1 MRSLTKYLLLAACS
15 LAAFSVFAQI
25 SNDDC
30 STAFPIGIGT
40 DPACDNN
47 LVLNGTTDGAT
58 PSWQGTCRPDLQDTW
73 YSFVA
78 SATAHT
84 VEISNAIRTFD
95 GYAAYV
101 GIEFFSGNCGDLVSS
116 FCAPVAYY
124 QDKYQFGD
132 LVVGNTYFVRV
143 INYDYWA
150 VNFNLCISTPPP
162 PPANDACA
170 GAVVLL
176 PDPLCAT
183 PLLTNTQNA
192 TLSPVPPCAG
202 CNIGYDDIWFAYTA
216 TEVQQFIQ
224 LTGISL
230 IDYPDA
236 YQNADVSVYTGSC
249 ENLVFTG
256 YNNRNYASGTLIARN
271 QVIGD
276 TYYVRVSS
284 VDAYVVGMLSFKI
297 CIAPLPL
304 PANDACAGALPLV
317 PNPTVYCTTAFS
329 GLLKGAN
336 PTPGSCYNDNY
347 DDVWYQFVATSSAQ
361 RITLGD
367 YFGYEVFSG
376 DCDNMTS
383 VACVTP
389 YQPNKVVSGL
399 TIGTTYY
406 LRIYSNGN
414 AYYDYSGCIT
424 TLPAHPDNANCA
436 QAVSIVPAP
445 SFSCASPVL
454 GTTAGVLTDG
464 YSQCQGYYGQVYG
477 PGIWYKFE
485 ATAHNYLVL
494 IDKISLLYGTNENF
508 TATLMEGSDCSS
520 LQYKQCLYIGS
531 ENYLEQ
537 LTIGQTYYLF
547 CNSAQYTADSFQICI
562 GTVLPPPNDECATAT
577 TLQPLSGPDCTAYH
591 QDIYYGAT
599 SSGTDCEG
607 NAVNDIWYQFT
618 ATSTAHA
625 VIMQYSYQNPN
636 GFEWYKGSDC
646 TGLVSL
652 GCSNQLGGLRQIQ
665 TGLTVGETYFIRV
678 FNSSNQFFNIKICI
692 TTLPPPPVNDECD
705 AAIEVVPVFDTY
717 CDAPFQQGT
726 TLGASSS
733 QTSCDGAPS
742 RDVWYTFTAT
752 SISYLFQLHP
762 TVKDYYDNGSSLSFQ
777 LFGGDCNNLTSILC
791 KEHIDQVPTTIH
803 NLVPGQT
810 YFIRVFSSYNTAH
823 DFNLCL
829 VALPIPPNDDCAQ
842 ATTVATNTGLSCDVV
857 THGTT
862 KGAGFGPNANTPD
875 TWYTFT
881 ATSNTHIISIKNIQ
895 TNSSVSG
902 LRFDLYRGNDCNNL
916 SNPSQF
922 MGEYGAFLDTLTIG
936 TTYILRTYPLYDF
949 EYFNFDICI
958 QTAPPSPPNEDCIG
972 AFDLTPN
979 AGLDCT
985 IVTAGTT
992 LGAINDT
999 QTSYCHGGHDVWYK
1013 FTATAFAHKIEASN
1027 MVQVLGDYYLTG
1039 IELLESTDCTN
1050 FTVLACQ
1057 ENLAIP
1063 IEFYQFVPGK
1073 TYYVKT
1079 VSYAGWATNYDLC
1092 VKTIP
1097 PPPNDLCANAQPLDI
1112 ATDQYCQNLVVGTT
1126 LGAGKSMLTN
1136 VCYGDKNDV
1145 WYSFKAKQSAH
1156 TITVHT
1162 QNDAI
1167 WGQQN
1172 SCDLAVFRGNCTNSQ
1187 LVTCLSDFYGEG
1199 TMLLGELVVGTTYFI
1214 RISSVETGIVFGIC
1228 VGTPPAPPSNDAC
1241 IKPRK
1246 IPVSEDENCFIKV
1259 FGALENATPTP
1270 TGTYSPNLN
1279 YTYRDVWFSFKATQA
1294 NHNVEAT
1301 NILNL
1306 DETNYNYYNFVNIE
1320 VYSGTCGAL
1329 VLIGQPAQNY
1339 GSKMTFTN
1347 LVVGD
1352 TYFIK
1357 VFQVYNHRMTFDLCV
1372 TSPQPPSND
1381 ECAGATPLLIDPN
1394 LVCQSATTAST
1405 FAATQS
1411 VPGCSDKP
1419 INDIWLQFTASSS
1432 TSRLNVQMQGGDHD
1446 YTFGMEI
1453 LEGDCASL
1461 TPYLDCAEYAYG
1473 KIINLQNL
1481 VEGHTYFIRLYT
1493 FVNQTADFSVC
1504 LTYLPLPPAND
1515 NCDQTEFILANN
1527 GIDCVQK
1534 YFGTTLGAT
1543 PSLLNCYGEPAQDV
1557 WYQFVATSTKHF
1569 IDLKSTGYPFGY
1581 GYGSLGFQMY
1591 EGGDCTN
1598 LLPFGCYDNAD
1609 GQPTIVENLTI
1620 GNTYTLRVF
1629 TNEIDARE
1637 FSLCIRA
1644 LPELPDNSNCAA
1656 ALEIV
1661 PSPNLECSNPI
1672 AGTTAALTDINNYG
1686 CYYGT
1691 SLWYKFTATSDK
1703 YLIRLQDTVQQYGAG
1718 FVGFEL
1724 LWGYCSYFYNA
1735 ACPNNLEIYALYL
1748 VPGNEYY
1755 IRVVGEQYSGVGFN
1769 LCVMTIVPPAND
1781 LCANATTV
1789 VPNVGLDC
1797 VHTYPGTTLNV
1808 TTTDDQNRDI
1818 WYDFTATSTSHT
1830 FEILNIEMISGYY
1843 SRSLNYDL
1851 YKGDNC
1857 DGLTLVAQFNSN
1869 YAAVSRQLVLGA
1881 HYFVRIYSSYNDF
1894 EANFDFCIKTLPT
1907 SPPNE
1912 YCAGA
1917 YELIPNTGLD
1927 CTIVTSGTTEGAVEG
1942 QSCIVNTGA
1951 DVWYKFT
1958 ATATAHVVNMF
1969 NVSSPS
1975 GGEYLSFEVLQSTD
1989 CASFI
1994 SLGCN
1999 TYFNQGLYAS
2009 GLTVGAVYYIRVANL
2024 IGSVFQYEICITTL
2038 PAPPNDRCEN
2048 AEPMNISAWQ
2058 SCEYYA
2064 YGTTYGATPT
2074 SGLTACGETGNDVWY
2089 SFIATQSAHTFTSY
2103 SNIGYLNIELLT
2115 GECGNLQHLECRNGV
2130 YNSSTFTFGELIP
2143 GATYLLRVN
2152 TIGAGA
2158 EFNICISTPPLPPAN
2173 DACIDAIVLPV
2184 SPDETCVT
2192 LVSGTTEWAT
2202 PSFNVPNSGFGNV
2215 SNDIWYTF
2223 TATGTNHLITVS
2235 NYYSYNSYL
2244 QLDVY
2249 SGNCAALTL
2258 IGGQSLWSNNRLLL
2272 TNLTPGASY
2281 TLRLYDAYYSANMS
2295 TFDIC
2300 VTSVTP
2306 PANDECTGALPLVV
2320 NPSLNCLVQTNAT
2333 GYGATPSMP
2342 DCNEMPSND
2351 IWYQFT
2357 ATSTSHAL
2365 STNAYHLGI
2374 EVFEGNCGALI
2385 PVVTCTILDSPK
2397 EIIQNLV
2404 IGNTYYVRFFFSGNI
2419 APFEI
2424 CLQALPAAPANDECA
2439 QAIVIQPNSGLDCTF
2454 SYEGSTLGATQS
2466 APACNGSGTHDIWY
2480 QFVATNTT
2488 HLLNLKAK
2496 NPLNNGAN
2504 AGYNVELYSGSDC
2517 DNLTSLFCTNPYNVL
2532 IWNDLVVGNTYFV
2545 RIFSIQNTAVD
2556 ITFCILTPPPP
2567 PANADCSGAIEL
2579 IPSQDLNCSQPVS
2592 GTTGGLSWDETTG
2605 NWISGTSLWYQFTAT
2620 SNAHVVELQH
2630 IVELYGYNYTQLYL
2644 YEGTCDGLQLLSY
2657 GNKIINSNLVPGHV
2671 YYVKVYGRPNAA
2683 YNFDICIL
2691 TVPPPTNI
2699 TCLEAQPLQVWPANC
2714 EAATS
2719 SVLMGGDPY
2728 YSYYYNGCNT
2738 INSAWF
2744 KFEATYSTHF
2754 ITVNQRALENIFS
2767 GLKYE
2772 LFVGDCDQLT
2782 SIGCYPKPYAPH
2794 YQYFNPGTTYYVRV
2808 GSEQSQS
2815 ALFDICISTPQP
2827 DLDFVQFQLPDNC
2840 KPGDNETLKLWISNS
2855 GGKTIDIGTASI
2867 TLSINGANTGNY
2879 GPFFNT
2885 TMIYPGSYEIIDLSG
2900 LDLSNIGV
2908 NQMVANAT
2916 LQYDSDLTYNTI
2928 KLSFTGQNP
2937 INYYVDGDGD
2947 GYGNAAQSFVSC
2959 APIEGFVPD
2968 NTDCD
2973 DTDFDIHPGATE
2985 TCNGIDDDCNGLVD
2999 ADDPN
3004 VQNTQTLV
3012 LTCPDN
3018 IIMENNTGTCST
3030 LVYYDLMV
3038 SDNCANTL
3046 TQDSGLPTG
3055 SLFPVG
3061 TTLNSF
3067 ILTDPDGNQV
3077 TCNFTV
3083 QVQKAAD
3090 PDLQYAYT
3098 VIGLNDVLMRG
3109 NTVFSGG
3116 VGVVN
3121 ANKKARLQLGTTVIG
3136 ANSFVKSPI
3145 LELQGGSQVTKYYN
3159 GQVPSALLPVFQANT
3174 TPSSNNISIPANS
3187 NAVTLGLAS
3196 YGNIIVG
3203 AGTTV
3208 IFSGQPTVFI
3218 KELTIKAGAII
3229 LFDQSTTLLV
3239 NKGIAIAANAD
3250 FNPGGSQLVQ
3260 CFSAENVTI
3269 ERGCDIFAHIYTQ
3282 KDLLLEK
3289 ASDFAPT
3296 NMTGSFIAF
3305 NVYAP
3310 EFVQWNWDENYCPI
3324 DPIRPASP
3332 ESERTTENAIT
3343 QQSINGMRIAPNP
3356 ASSQAQVSFELEND
3370 TPIKVQVMDATGRLV
3385 QTAQI
3390 NGVKGNNQVMLQL
3403 SKLSEGLYT
3412 VQVRGQGYQSI
3423 GKLVISYP

>member
-1 MRSLTKYLLLAACS
+1 MRSLTKYLLLAACL
-15 LAAFSVFAQI
+15 LAAFSISAQI

-30 STAFPIGIGT
+30 STAFPIAVGA
-40 DPACDNN
+40 DPTCDNS
-47 LVLNGTTDGAT
+47 LVLNGTTNGAT
-58 PSWQGTCRPDLQDTW
+58 PSWQGTCSPDLQDTW

-78 SATAHT
+78 SAAVHT
-84 VEISNAIRTFD
+84 VEISNAIRTYD
-95 GYAAYV
+95 GYAAYI

-124 QDKYQFGD
+124 QGKYHFGD
-132 LVVGNTYFVRV
+132 LIVGNTYFVRV
-143 INYDYWA
+143 INYDYTPID
-150 VNFNLCISTPPP
+150 FNLCISTPPP

-183 PLLTNTQNA
+183 PLQFNTQNA

-202 CNIGYDDIWFAYTA
+202 CSIGYDDIWFAYTA
-216 TEVQQFIQ
+216 TEVQQSIQ

-230 IDYPDA
+230 IDNPDA
-236 YQNADVSVYTGSC
+236 YQYADVSVYTGSC

-276 TYYVRVSS
+276 TYYIRVSS
-284 VDAYVVGMLSFKI
+284 VDDYVVGRLSIKI

-304 PANDACAGALPLV
+304 PANDACAGALPLT
-317 PNPTVYCTTAFS
+317 PNPSVYCTTNFS
-329 GLLKGAN
+329 GSLKGAN
-336 PTPGSCYNDNY
+336 PTLGSCYDDSN

-361 RITLGD
+361 RITID

-376 DCDNMTS
+376 ECDNMTS
-383 VACVTP
+383 IACVAP
-389 YQPNKVVSGL
+389 YEPNKVVSGL

-424 TLPAHPDNANCA
+424 TLPAHPDNADCA

-464 YSQCQGYYGQVYG
+464 YSQCLPGYGSGV
-477 PGIWYKFE
+477 WYKFE
-485 ATAHNYLVL
+485 VTAQNYVVR
-494 IDKISLLYGTNENF
+494 IDKISHLYGTNENF
-508 TATLMEGSDCSS
+508 SARLMEGSDCSS
-520 LQYKQCLYIGS
+520 LQYKQCLNIGS

-547 CNSAQYTADSFQICI
+547 CNSVQYTADSFQICI

-577 TLQPLSGPDCTAYH
+577 TLQPLSGADCTAYH
-591 QDIYYGAT
+591 QDIYSGAT

-646 TGLVSL
+646 AGLVSL
-652 GCSNQLGGLRQIQ
+652 GCTNQFGGLRQIQ
-665 TGLTVGETYFIRV
+665 TGLTVGETYFVRV
-678 FNSSNQFFNIKICI
+678 FSSSNQFLNIKICI

-705 AAIEVVPVFDTY
+705 AAIEVVSVFDTY

-733 QTSCDGAPS
+733 QASCEGAPS
-742 RDVWYTFTAT
+742 RDVWFTFTAT

-762 TVKDYYDNGSSLSFQ
+762 TVKDYYGGGNALSFQ
-777 LFGGDCNNLTSILC
+777 LFSGDCDNLTSILC
-791 KEHIDQVPTTIH
+791 KEYIGQAATTIH

-810 YFIRVFSSYNTAH
+810 YFIRVFSSNNTAH
-823 DFNLCL
+823 DFNLCF

-842 ATTVATNTGLSCDVV
+842 ATTVAINTGLSCDV
-857 THGTT
+857 TTPGST

-875 TWYTFT
+875 TWFSFT
-881 ATSNTHIISIKNIQ
+881 ATSNTHLILIKNIQ
-895 TNSSVSG
+895 TNSGVSG
-902 LRFDLYRGNDCNNL
+902 LRFDLYRGNDCSNL

-936 TTYILRTYPLYDF
+936 ATYILRAYPLYDF

-958 QTAPPSPPNEDCIG
+958 QTAPPSPANEDCIG

-979 AGLDCT
+979 AGLDCD

-999 QTSYCHGGHDVWYK
+999 QTGNCHGGHDVWYK
-1013 FTATAFAHKIEASN
+1013 FTATELIHKIEASN
-1027 MVQVLGDYYLTG
+1027 IVQVLGDYFPTG
-1039 IELLESTDCTN
+1039 MELLESTDCTN

-1057 ENLAIP
+1057 ENMKNP
-1063 IEFYQFVPGK
+1063 IEFYQFVPGN

-1092 VKTIP
+1092 VKTIL
-1097 PPPNDLCANAQPLDI
+1097 PPPNDLCTNAEPLDI

-1126 LGAGKSMLTN
+1126 LGAGKSILTN

-1145 WYSFKAKQSAH
+1145 WYSFKAKKSAH

-1162 QNDAI
+1162 QNDPI
-1167 WGQQN
+1167 WGEQT
-1172 SCDLAVFRGNCTNSQ
+1172 SCDLAVFSGNCANSQ
-1187 LVTCLSDFYGEG
+1187 LVTCWSDLYSEG
-1199 TMLLGELVVGTTYFI
+1199 TMLLGELVVGSTYFI
-1214 RISSVETGIVFGIC
+1214 RISSAETGIVFGIC
-1228 VGTPPAPPSNDAC
+1228 VGTPPTPPSNDAC

-1259 FGALENATPTP
+1259 FGSLENATPTP
-1270 TGTYSPNLN
+1270 TAIYEPNSS

-1294 NHNVEAT
+1294 NHNIEAV
-1301 NILNL
+1301 NIVNL
-1306 DETNYNYYNFVNIE
+1306 DNDYYNYFVNLE

-1329 VLIGQPAQNY
+1329 TLIGQPYQYY
-1339 GSKMTFTN
+1339 GSKIILTN
-1347 LVVGD
+1347 LAVGD

-1357 VFQVYNHRMTFDLCV
+1357 VYQVYNDRMTFDLCV

-1394 LVCQSATTAST
+1394 LICQSATTAST
-1405 FAATQS
+1405 FGATQS
-1411 VPGCSDKP
+1411 VAGCSDKP
-1419 INDIWLQFTASSS
+1419 INDIWFQFTATSS
-1432 TSRLNVQMQGGDHD
+1432 TSRLNVQMQGGDPD
-1446 YTFGMEI
+1446 YSFGMEI

-1481 VEGHTYFIRLYT
+1481 VEGHTYFIRLYS
-1493 FVNQTADFSVC
+1493 FVNQPRDFSVC
-1504 LTYLPLPPAND
+1504 LTYLPPPPAND
-1515 NCDQTEFILANN
+1515 NCDQPEFILANN
-1527 GIDCVQK
+1527 SFECVQP
-1534 YFGTTLGAT
+1534 YFGTTLGST

-1557 WYQFVATSTKHF
+1557 WYQFVATSAKHF
-1569 IDLKSTGYPFGY
+1569 IDLKSMGYPFGL
-1581 GYGSLGFQMY
+1581 GYGSLGFQMD
-1591 EGGDCTN
+1591 EGGDCAN
-1598 LLPFGCYDNAD
+1598 LLPLACYDNAD
-1609 GQPTIVENLTI
+1609 IQPTIVENLTI

-1629 TNEIDARE
+1629 TNELDARE

-1644 LPELPDNSNCAA
+1644 LPEIPNNTNCLAA
-1656 ALEIV
+1656 VEIV
-1661 PSPNLECSNPI
+1661 PSPNLECSNPV
-1672 AGTTAALTDINNYG
+1672 AGTTAALTDITYYG
-1686 CYYGT
+1686 CNNGT

-1703 YLIRLQDTVQQYGAG
+1703 YLIRLQDTVKQYGAEFLG
-1718 FVGFEL
+1718 LEL
-1724 LWGYCSYFYNA
+1724 LWGDCSYFYNA
-1735 ACPNNLEIYALYL
+1735 TCSNNLEIYALNL
-1748 VPGNEYY
+1748 VPGTEYY
-1755 IRVVGEQYSGVGFN
+1755 IRVVGEQYSGVDFN
-1769 LCVMTIVPPAND
+1769 LCVLPIVPPAND
-1781 LCANATTV
+1781 LCTNATTV
-1789 VPNVGLDC
+1789 VPNTGLDC
-1797 VHTYPGTTLNV
+1797 VNTYPGTTIGS
-1808 TTTDDQNRDI
+1808 TAPDDQDRDT
-1818 WYDFTATSTSHT
+1818 WYDFTATSTSHA
-1830 FEILNIEMISGYY
+1830 FELLNIEVISGNY
-1843 SRSLNYDL
+1843 SASLLYEL

-1857 DGLTLVAQFNSN
+1857 DDLTLLAQFNT
-1869 YAAVSRQLVLGA
+1869 YEAAVSRQLVLGD
-1881 HYFVRIYSSYNDF
+1881 HYFVRIYRSYEDY
-1894 EANFDFCIKTLPT
+1894 EANFDFCVKTLPT

-1912 YCAGA
+1912 YCGGA

-1942 QSCIVNTGA
+1942 QSCIVNEGG

-1958 ATATAHVVNMF
+1958 ATATAHVVNLY
-1969 NVSSPS
+1969 NISSPTS
-1975 GGEYLSFEVLQSTD
+1975 GEYLSFEVLQSTD
-1989 CASFI
+1989 CASFT

-1999 TYFNQGLYAS
+1999 TYIYQGLNVS
-2009 GLTVGAVYYIRVANL
+2009 GLTIGAVYYIRVANL
-2024 IGSVFQYEICITTL
+2024 LGSVFQYDICITTL

-2048 AEPMNISAWQ
+2048 AEPLPISAWQ
-2058 SCEYYA
+2058 SCEYST

-2074 SGLTACGETGNDVWY
+2074 SDLTACDETGNDVWY
-2089 SFIATQSAHTFTSY
+2089 SFIATQSALTFSATP
-2103 SNIGYLNIELLT
+2103 NIGTLNVELLN

-2130 YNSSTFTFGELIP
+2130 YNVSTFTFGELIP
-2143 GATYLLRVN
+2143 GTTYFLRIN
-2152 TIGAGA
+2152 TIGSAA
-2158 EFNICISTPPLPPAN
+2158 EFNICISTPPLPPVN
-2173 DACIDAIVLPV
+2173 DACIDAVVLPV

-2192 LVSGTTEWAT
+2192 LVSGTTAWAT
-2202 PSFNVPNSGFGNV
+2202 PSSNVPNSGFGNV
-2215 SNDIWYTF
+2215 SNDIWYAF
-2223 TATGTNHLITVS
+2223 TAIGANHLITVS
-2235 NYYSYNSYL
+2235 NYYSYNNYL
-2244 QLDVY
+2244 QLDVF
-2249 SGNCAALTL
+2249 SGDCAALAL
-2258 IGGQSLWSNNRLLL
+2258 VGGQSLWNNNQLLL
-2272 TNLTPGASY
+2272 TNLTPGVPY
-2281 TLRLYDAYYSANMS
+2281 ILRLYDYYNLGNIS

-2306 PANDECTGALPLVV
+2306 PANDECAGALPLIA
-2320 NPSLNCLVQTNAT
+2320 NQTLNCLIQTNAT
-2333 GYGATPSMP
+2333 GYGATPSLP
-2342 DCNEMPSND
+2342 DCNGMPTND

-2357 ATSTSHAL
+2357 ATSTSHAF
-2365 STNAYHLGI
+2365 STDAYQLGMEI
-2374 EVFEGNCGALI
+2374 FEGNCGALI

-2404 IGNTYYVRFFFSGNI
+2404 IGKTYYIRFFFSGNI
-2419 APFEI
+2419 AAFDI
-2424 CLQALPAAPANDECA
+2424 CLQALPTAPANDECA

-2454 SYEGSTLGATQS
+2454 SYDGSTLGATQS
-2466 APACNGSGTHDIWY
+2466 APSCDGLGTHDIWY
-2480 QFVATNTT
+2480 QFTATHTT
-2488 HLLNLKAK
+2488 HLLDIKATD
-2496 NPLNNGAN
+2496 PFNGDVKAN
-2504 AGYNVELYSGSDC
+2504 YNIKLYSGSDC
-2517 DNLTSLFCTNPYNVL
+2517 DNLTSLSCTNPYYAL

-2545 RIFSIQNTAVD
+2545 RIFSLQNTALD
-2556 ITFCILTPPPP
+2556 FTLCILTPPPP
-2567 PANADCSGAIEL
+2567 PANAVCSAAIEL
-2579 IPSQDLNCSQPVS
+2579 IPSQDMNCSQPVS

-2605 NWISGTSLWYQFTAT
+2605 NWVSGTSLWYQFTAT

-2630 IVELYGYNYTQLYL
+2630 VVELYGYNYVQLYL
-2644 YEGTCDGLQLLSY
+2644 YEGTCDGLQLLSHS
-2657 GNKIINSNLVPGHV
+2657 NKVINSNLVPGHV
-2671 YYVKVYGRPNAA
+2671 YYVNVYGGSNAA
-2683 YNFDICIL
+2683 YNFDLCVL

-2699 TCLEAQPLQVWPANC
+2699 TCLEAKPLQVWPANC

-2719 SVLMGGDPY
+2719 SVLMGGGPY
-2728 YSYYYNGCNT
+2728 YPYYYNGCNT

-2754 ITVNQRALENIFS
+2754 ITVDQTALEHIFS

-2782 SIGCYPKPYAPH
+2782 SIGCYPKYYEPH

-2808 GSEQSQS
+2808 GSEESQS

-2827 DLDFVQFQLPDNC
+2827 DLNLYDYQLPDNC
-2840 KPGDNETLKLWISNS
+2840 TTGDNETLKLWMFNS
-2855 GGKTIDIGTASI
+2855 GDKTIDIGAASI
-2867 TLSINGANTGNY
+2867 SLAINGANTGNY

-2885 TMIYPGSYEIIDLSG
+2885 TMIDPGSYEVVDLTG
-2900 LDLSNIGV
+2900 LDLSNNGA
-2908 NQMVANAT
+2908 NQMEANVA
-2916 LQYDSDLTYNTI
+2916 LQYDRDLTNNTLKI
-2928 KLSFTGQNP
+2928 SFTGQNL
-2937 INYYVDGDGD
+2937 INYYADGDGD
-2947 GYGNAAQSFVSC
+2947 GYGNAAQSLVSC
-2959 APIEGFVPD
+2959 VPIDGFVAD

-2973 DTDFDIHPGATE
+2973 DTEFDIHPGATE

-3018 IIMENNTGTCST
+3018 IIMENNTGTCSA
-3030 LVYYDLMV
+3030 LVYYELV
-3038 SDNCANTL
+3038 ATDNCANTL

-3055 SLFPVG
+3055 SLFPLG

-3067 ILTDPDGNQV
+3067 ILTDPNGNQV
-3077 TCNFTV
+3077 ACNFTV
-3083 QVQKAAD
+3083 QVKKAAD

-3098 VIGLNDVLMRG
+3098 VIGLNDVLMRD

-3116 VGVVN
+3116 VGIVN
-3121 ANKKARLQLGTTVIG
+3121 ANKKARLQIGTTVTG
-3136 ANSFVKSPI
+3136 ANSFVKAPI

-3159 GQVPSALLPVFQANT
+3159 GQVPAALLPDFQANT

-3196 YGNIIVG
+3196 YGNIVVG

-3208 IFSGQPTVFI
+3208 IFSGQSTVLI

-3250 FNPGGSQLVQ
+3250 INPGGSQLVQ
-3260 CFSAENVTI
+3260 CFAAGNVTI

-3289 ASDFAPT
+3289 ASVFAPT

-3310 EFVQWNWDENYCPI
+3310 EFVQWNWDENYCPT
-3324 DPIRPASP
+3324 DPGRPASQA
-3332 ESERTTENAIT
+3332 SERITEDKIT
-3343 QQSINGMRIAPNP
+3343 QSNGMQITPNP
-3356 ASSQAQVSFELEND
+3356 ASSKAQVSFELKED
-3370 TPIKVQVMDATGRLV
+3370 TPITVQLMDATGRLV
-3385 QTAQI
+3385 QTTQI